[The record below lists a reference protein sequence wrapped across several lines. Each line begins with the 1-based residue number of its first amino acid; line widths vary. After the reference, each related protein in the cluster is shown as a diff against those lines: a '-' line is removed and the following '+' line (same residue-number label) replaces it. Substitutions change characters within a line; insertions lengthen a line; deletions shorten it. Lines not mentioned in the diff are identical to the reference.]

1 MLLKLYILT
10 KVTTHPNGEK
20 EGGKGKSKTSEWNGG
35 EDWNMAESGF
45 FDADGEGDWP
55 AYDDDEQAILDQL
68 TALRTA
74 RAGGK
79 SSSSAIPPDVQMDWQ
94 SALL

>member
-1 MLLKLYILT
+1 M
-10 KVTTHPNGEK
+10 TTHPKVEK
-20 EGGKGKSKTSEWNGG
+20 EGVKGKSKTSEWNGG

-79 SSSSAIPPDVQMDWQ
+79 SSSSAIQPDVQMDWQ
-94 SALL
+94 SALLLK